1 MKVQRQFLLLFITGI
16 TLLLPIPDL
25 LSTLLPNPDST
36 VNSFKLKLHQDI
48 DFYSIMATT
57 CDVHIMVPCYRQGQ

>member
-1 MKVQRQFLLLFITGI
+1 MKVQFLLLFITGI

-36 VNSFKLKLHQDI
+36 VNSFKLKLYQTLTSTASWQQHV
-48 DFYSIMATT
+48 M
-57 CDVHIMVPCYRQGQ
+57 YRQGQ